1 MKFTRVYQ
9 RLSYHVYTERSSR
22 HTATRLS
29 RARTRKKRTAIVS
42 HSSHALERERN
53 TFGGASSA
61 DKSWGTYFRFTTNAS
76 ALVNVIIRLIAGS
89 RARRAEC
96 GER

>member
-1 MKFTRVYQ
+1 MYIPNDHRDTQ
-9 RLSYHVYTERSSR
+9 PQD
-22 HTATRLS
+22 S
-29 RARTRKKRTAIVS
+29 RARARKKRTAIVS